1 MITIDFPPRHQPG
14 RVVTLIPSAS
24 ADGNPTARDEDD
36 RVYGVAYRISN
47 EQRAAVIEHLDHR
60 EKNGYARHTVD
71 FYPYPDAQSS
81 SSSPSRPI
89 CLYVATAD
97 NESFAGPLPMP
108 KLAQQVLTSRGP
120 SGPNVEYV
128 YRLADAMRAMFPA
141 TRDEHLFELE
151 RTIRELERGAGATDV
166 K

>member
-1 MITIDFPPRHQPG
+1 MQPG
-14 RVVTLIPSAS
+14 RVVTLIPT
-24 ADGNPTARDEDD
+24 ADVEH

-47 EQRAAVIEHLDHR
+47 EQRDAVIEHLDHR

-71 FYPYPDAQSS
+71 FYPYPVPTTEEHALQQ
-81 SSSPSRPI
+81 PRNI

-97 NESFAGPLPMP
+97 NESFAGPLEMRQ
-108 KLAQQVLTSRGP
+108 LAQQVLAAHGP

-141 TRDEHLFELE
+141 KRDEHLFELE
-151 RTIRELERGAGATDV
+151 RTLRELEVESKNSKLPAAIDD